1 MQDSD
6 SEDHNVSSCC
16 ISIYDFYIRELPD
29 TAGKW
34 LDLHICTFYTHNLN
48 YDKFL

>member
-6 SEDHNVSSCC
+6 SDDHNAHSCS
-16 ISIYDFYIRELPD
+16 ISIYGFSIRALPD

-34 LDLHICTFYTHNLN
+34 FDLYICTFYTHNLN
-48 YDKFL
+48 YY